1 MRKIVMVIAA
11 AAAELAPLAGVHAQI
26 GLILSASAWK

>member
-11 AAAELAPLAGVHAQI
+11 AAAGLASRAGVLAQI